1 MSVREFSLSSRSRGL
16 GCLTDHSEVAD
27 GPLSMLARHIMWA
40 PELWSEVEKALT
52 RKIMIASILRNR
64 PLYDNIEGQKVLYW
78 FAGIMVG

>member
-1 MSVREFSLSSRSRGL
+1 
-16 GCLTDHSEVAD
+16 
-27 GPLSMLARHIMWA
+27 MLARHIMWA